1 VDKGFVKD
9 TSRVAGLTLVSRL
22 AGYLRDFVTAVLLG
36 AGSVADAFFIA
47 FKIPNMFRAIFAEG
61 AFNSA
66 FVPMFSHLLE
76 GKGESAARKFAA
88 NIFAFLFYILLA
100 TTVLA
105 LVFMPF
111 MLDVFAPGFRAEP
124 EKFALAVSLSRI
136 TFPFLMLVALASFF
150 GAILNSLGRFK
161 PYAAAPI
168 ILNLTIIAAALTLS
182 GMFPNAAWALSIGV
196 SLSGVFQLA
205 MLWYFARRRGFGGVS
220 LKPEGNK
227 DSAGF
232 FARLGPGVVS
242 AGVYH
247 LNVMIGSIFATAT
260 DGATSYIYYAD
271 RLNQLPVG
279 VIGVAAATVMLPS
292 LSKDVRG
299 GRGESAFDRLNDS
312 LVLSSLLVLPA
323 AIALFMLAEPVIRL
337 VFEYGAFT
345 ASDTFEVARVLKIL
359 VLSLP
364 ALVYI
369 KMFANLFYARGDTKT
384 PMRLSI
390 FALVLN
396 VSMIVLFERLL
407 GWIGIVVAL
416 SINNWAMLSMLAVSA
431 IRRGYTGL
439 ERAAGRFARIGIASA
454 VMGAVL
460 WGIAPCANGLVD
472 LGLVGAASGLAYAS
486 ALWAMALLPR
496 LKVFS

>member
-1 VDKGFVKD
+1 M
-9 TSRVAGLTLVSRL
+9 
-22 AGYLRDFVTAVLLG
+22 GYLRDFVTAAFLG
-36 AGSVADAFFIA
+36 AGSIADAFFIA

-66 FVPMFSHLLE
+66 FVPMFSHALE
-76 GKGESAARKFAA
+76 EKGEAKAKKFAA
-88 NIFAFLFYILLA
+88 NIFAFLFYILLG
-100 TTVLA
+100 TTLLA
-105 LVFMPF
+105 LVFMP
-111 MLDVFAPGFRAEP
+111 LIIGVFAPGFRAEP
-124 EKFALAVSLSRI
+124 EKFALTVSLSRI

-150 GAILNSLGRFK
+150 GAVLNSLGRFK

-168 ILNLTIIAAALTLS
+168 ILNLTIIASALTLS
-182 GMFPNAAWALSIGV
+182 GMFPNAAWALAIGV
-196 SLSGVFQLA
+196 SLSGVIQLA
-205 MLWYFARRRGFGGVS
+205 MLWYFASRRGFGKVS
-220 LKPEGNK
+220 LKPEKNK

-247 LNVMIGSIFATAT
+247 LNVLIGSIFATAT
-260 DGATSYIYYAD
+260 DGAISYIYYAD

-299 GRGESAFDRLNDS
+299 GRGESACNRLNDS
-312 LVLSSLLVLPA
+312 LVLSSLLVIPS
-323 AIALFMLAEPVIRL
+323 AIGLFMLAEPIVRL
-337 VFEYGAFT
+337 VFQYGAFT
-345 ASDTFEVARVLKIL
+345 AADTFEVARVLKIL
-359 VLSLP
+359 ALSLP

-384 PMRLSI
+384 PMRLSM

-396 VSMIVLFERLL
+396 VTFIVLFSRIL

-416 SINNWAMLSMLAVSA
+416 SVNNWAMFSMLAASA
-431 IRRGYTGL
+431 FRRGYTGL
-439 ERAAGRFARIGIASA
+439 RVACGRFARIAAASA

-460 WGIAPCANGLVD
+460 WFIAPRAEGFFS
-472 LGLVGAASGLAYAS
+472 LGFVGAASAAVYTA
-486 ALWAMALLPR
+486 ALWAMNYVALPTFR
-496 LKVFS
+496 R